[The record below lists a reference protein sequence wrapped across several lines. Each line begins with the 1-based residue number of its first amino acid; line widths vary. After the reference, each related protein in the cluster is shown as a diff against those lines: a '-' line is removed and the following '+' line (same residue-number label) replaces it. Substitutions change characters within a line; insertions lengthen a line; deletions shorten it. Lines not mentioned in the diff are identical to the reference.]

1 MQNKINRRD
10 FIKKSTIAGIGVAM
24 APAISFGKSLNSKAR
39 IGLIGV
45 GLRGTVHLQN
55 LLLRNDIEVPAIC
68 DINMERI
75 DIAQKKYCLCERFLA
90 KHSSDKLPERFLRKK
105 MS

>member
-55 LLLRNDIEVPAIC
+55 LLLRDDIE
-68 DINMERI
+68 
-75 DIAQKKYCLCERFLA
+75 
-90 KHSSDKLPERFLRKK
+90 SSGDL
-105 MS
+105 